1 MKWIPFPRPRSRG
14 PGFFP
19 RTGLAVLLA
28 CMLLFPAGCSAEN
41 KTGSVYY
48 LSFKTE
54 QDPQWKELAETY
66 TRLTGVPVRVVT
78 ANSGH
83 YQRMLATEMEK
94 NDAPTL
100 FQIDG
105 SPQMQRWASHCCD
118 LSDTALYRH
127 LTDSSLALRD
137 GDRVIGIG
145 YVIESYGLACNKAL
159 LKKAGYTVSDIT
171 DFASLKRVADDIQSR
186 REELGLDGAF
196 ASPGMNATSDWRFK
210 THLAS
215 LPLAYEYRDGGVERK
230 DTLDGTYL
238 DGMKHL
244 WDLYITDTTCPPDE
258 LAERGMEDAL
268 REFAG
273 QRVVF
278 LQTGTWAYNEISSIG
293 KSRLGFLPLY
303 MDPPNDADQGFCTGS
318 ENFWCIN
325 SQAAPEDIEA
335 TKAFVEWVITSD
347 EGRRVLSQEM
357 GFVTPFDTFTE
368 EYTAHNPMVDAVREA
383 RKAGR
388 ETVPWSFVTIPTGEW
403 KNRLGAAL
411 TSYAAGKSGWD
422 RVEAAYVDGWTQAMD
437 ELKGE

>member
-1 MKWIPFPRPRSRG
+1 
-14 PGFFP
+14 
-19 RTGLAVLLA
+19 
-28 CMLLFPAGCSAEN
+28 
-41 KTGSVYY
+41 
-48 LSFKTE
+48 
-54 QDPQWKELAETY
+54 
-66 TRLTGVPVRVVT
+66 
-78 ANSGH
+78 
-83 YQRMLATEMEK
+83 
-94 NDAPTL
+94 
-100 FQIDG
+100 
-105 SPQMQRWASHCCD
+105 
-118 LSDTALYRH
+118 
-127 LTDSSLALRD
+127 
-137 GDRVIGIG
+137 
-145 YVIESYGLACNKAL
+145 
-159 LKKAGYTVSDIT
+159 
-171 DFASLKRVADDIQSR
+171 
-186 REELGLDGAF
+186 
-196 ASPGMNATSDWRFK
+196 
-210 THLAS
+210 
-215 LPLAYEYRDGGVERK
+215 
-230 DTLDGTYL
+230 
-238 DGMKHL
+238 
-244 WDLYITDTTCPPDE
+244 
-258 LAERGMEDAL
+258 MEDAL
-268 REFAG
+268 REFTG